1 VRKKQPVGLDAY
13 PYIAGSS
20 ALLPEMVEQCERVLI
35 TWSEPH
41 PEHNGRDL
49 GEVAKDWNCSINAT
63 IDRLVPA
70 GAVYFHMAE
79 EDVRRIVCYPHTM
92 IGSDGIPRGARP
104 HPRLWG
110 TFPRVLGHYS
120 RDLNLLSLENA
131 VHKMTGL
138 AAATFRLKD
147 RGRIA
152 EGAYADLVLFDP
164 DRIIDTAT
172 YEDPEQRAAG
182 IELVV
187 INGSI
192 MLEKGRIAPER
203 RGRVLRRAS

>member
-1 VRKKQPVGLDAY
+1 
-13 PYIAGSS
+13 
-20 ALLPEMVEQCERVLI
+20 MVEQCERVLI

-49 GEVAKDWNCSINAT
+49 AEVAREWNLGIRET
-63 IDRLVPA
+63 IVRLTRA

-79 EDVRRIVCYPHTM
+79 DDVRRIVAYPQTM
-92 IGSDGIPRGARP
+92 FGSDGIPSGARP

-120 RDLNLLSLENA
+120 RELRLMPLETA

-138 AAATFRLKD
+138 AAQTFQLKD

-152 EGAYADLVLFDP
+152 EGAFADLVLFNP
-164 DRIIDTAT
+164 REVIDRAT
-172 YEDPEQRAAG
+172 YDNPEQRAAG
-182 IELVV
+182 IELVA
-187 INGSI
+187 INGAVI
-192 MLEKGRIAPER
+192 LEQGRISEHR
-203 RGRVLRRAS
+203 SGRVLRRVHLASRRL

>member
-1 VRKKQPVGLDAY
+1 
-13 PYIAGSS
+13 
-20 ALLPEMVEQCERVLI
+20 
-35 TWSEPH
+35 
-41 PEHNGRDL
+41 
-49 GEVAKDWNCSINAT
+49 
-63 IDRLVPA
+63 VPA

-79 EDVRRIVCYPHTM
+79 EDVRRIVAYPHTM

-120 RDLNLLSLENA
+120 RELQLMPLETA

-138 AAATFRLKD
+138 AAQTFRLKD

-152 EGAYADLVLFDP
+152 EGAFADLVLFDP
-164 DRIIDTAT
+164 LQVIDRAT
-172 YEDPEQRAAG
+172 YDDPEQRAAG
-182 IELVV
+182 IELVI

-192 MLEKGRIAPER
+192 ILEQGRIGETRA
-203 RGRVLRRAS
+203 GRVLRRTQ